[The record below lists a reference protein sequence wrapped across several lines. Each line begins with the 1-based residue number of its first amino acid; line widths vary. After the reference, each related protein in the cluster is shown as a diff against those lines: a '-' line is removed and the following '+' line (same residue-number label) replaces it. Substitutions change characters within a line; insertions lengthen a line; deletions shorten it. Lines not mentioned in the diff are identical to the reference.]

1 VRQAWQ
7 QRLQQ
12 KMRGASA
19 QRSEAYKAIELGLVD
34 VMYLKRL
41 ATEHETHMAA
51 KDQLMKLCS
60 MYVLTFDCEAAKPY
74 KGRKV

>member
-1 VRQAWQ
+1 
-7 QRLQQ
+7 
-12 KMRGASA
+12 
-19 QRSEAYKAIELGLVD
+19 
-34 VMYLKRL
+34 MYLKRL